1 MDNDEPKRPDVTVIE
16 VPQWQGS
23 SSPAAHRLRA
33 GARLLAGLLPTAD
46 RRTVDVA
53 DEAGAAALAG
63 NARRIRAVLERADG
77 RFTVTL
83 GGDCGV
89 ELEPIAAA
97 ARRYGDRLTVVWF
110 DAHGDLNTPAS
121 SPSGAFHGMVLRTLL
136 GDGPVGLVP
145 DRPLKPSQVV
155 LAGVRDLDPAEHD
168 YAAAAGIPTA
178 GDPDALVEAVGDASA
193 VYVHI
198 DLDVLDPSVFRSV
211 GLPTPG
217 GLTPDRLLAM
227 VTALARRFEVA
238 GLGITEYEPARPEDQ
253 DLLAGLVRPIVD
265 VCRSSVAGLVEPR
278 ARAAWPAEVT
288 EERGG
293 WLLRHTAGV
302 RRRRSNSAVPPPA
315 GAEKAVREVEHFYR
329 ERSRPVIVQIPDG
342 VDDGFDRLD
351 ALLDRRG
358 YRLDAPTAVLTAFTE
373 DVVAATEDA
382 AAPVEVA
389 ATPETWLP
397 VFGELSP
404 SADAEAV
411 GSQVI
416 SRIAA
421 PAGFATTTR
430 DGGPAGLGLFVA
442 DTGWAGV
449 FCMAV
454 RPEHRRQGLAAAV
467 LGAGARW
474 AARQGAHRMYLQ
486 VETDNDAAW
495 RLYAKTGF
503 TRSYAYHYRIAP

>member
-1 MDNDEPKRPDVTVIE
+1 MDNDAPKRPDVTVIE

-23 SSPAAHRLRA
+23 SSATAHRLRA
-33 GARLLAGLLPTAD
+33 GARLLAGLLPAAD
-46 RRTVDVA
+46 RRTVGVA
-53 DEAGAAALAG
+53 DQAGAAALVA
-63 NARRIRAVLERADG
+63 NARRIRTALDHAGG
-77 RFTVTL
+77 RFTVTI

-97 ARRYGDRLTVVWF
+97 ARRYGDRLAVVWF
-110 DAHGDLNTPAS
+110 DAHGDLNTPVS

-136 GDGPVGLVP
+136 GDGPAELVP

-155 LAGVRDLDPAEHD
+155 LAGVRDLDPAEHE
-168 YAAAAGIPTA
+168 YAAAAGIPTV
-178 GDPDALVEAVGDASA
+178 GDPEALVEAVGDASA

-211 GLPTPG
+211 GMPTPR
-217 GLTPDRLLAM
+217 GLTADRLLAM
-227 VTALARRFEVA
+227 VTAIARRLEVA

-265 VCRSSVAGLVEPR
+265 ACRSSVAGLVEPR
-278 ARAAWPAEVT
+278 ARAAWPAEFT
-288 EERGG
+288 EEHEG
-293 WLLRHTAGV
+293 WLLRHTTGV
-302 RRRRSNSAVPPPA
+302 RRRRSNSAVAPPA
-315 GAEKAVREVEHFYR
+315 GAEKAVRDVERFYR
-329 ERSRPVIVQIPDG
+329 ERSRPVIVQVVDG
-342 VDDGFDRLD
+342 LDGAGDLD

-358 YRLDAPTAVLTAFTE
+358 YRFEAPTTVLTAFTE
-373 DVVAATEDA
+373 DVAAATENATAQVGIEAGPA
-382 AAPVEVA
+382 A
-389 ATPETWLP
+389 WLP
-397 VFGELSP
+397 AFGELSAYTD
-404 SADAEAV
+404 SEAV

-421 PAGFATTTR
+421 PTGFATATL
-430 DGGPAGLGLFVA
+430 DGMPEGIGLFVA

-454 RPEHRRQGLAAAV
+454 RPERRRQGIGAAL

-486 VETDNDAAW
+486 VEAGNDAAW
-495 RLYAKTGF
+495 RLYEKAGF
-503 TRSYAYHYRIAP
+503 TRSYGYHYRIAP